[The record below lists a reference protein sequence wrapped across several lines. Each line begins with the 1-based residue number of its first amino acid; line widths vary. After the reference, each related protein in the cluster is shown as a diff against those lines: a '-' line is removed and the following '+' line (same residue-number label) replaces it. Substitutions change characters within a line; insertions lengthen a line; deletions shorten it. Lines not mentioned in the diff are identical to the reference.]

1 VMALVLL
8 LLVTQVPLGAT
19 LGLPLWAGIGVVV
32 TVFIVVIAAKWP
44 MLSDIPASF
53 YGFAS
58 VVALA
63 LVGGKLAVT
72 TVSLDNPFINIV
84 ISLVIG
90 AALGYVSQKVALAL
104 AKK

>member
-1 VMALVLL
+1 
-8 LLVTQVPLGAT
+8 
-19 LGLPLWAGIGVVV
+19 
-32 TVFIVVIAAKWP
+32 
-44 MLSDIPASF
+44 
-53 YGFAS
+53 
-58 VVALA
+58 VAFA

>member
-1 VMALVLL
+1 
-8 LLVTQVPLGAT
+8 
-19 LGLPLWAGIGVVV
+19 
-32 TVFIVVIAAKWP
+32 